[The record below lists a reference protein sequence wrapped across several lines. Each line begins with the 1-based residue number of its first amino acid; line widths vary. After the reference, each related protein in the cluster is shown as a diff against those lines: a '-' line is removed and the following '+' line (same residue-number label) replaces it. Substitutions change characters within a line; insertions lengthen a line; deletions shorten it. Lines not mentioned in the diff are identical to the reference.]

1 MPEPLLSVVVPLG
14 PGMDRVLNI
23 ESWLN
28 SALEV
33 GIEVII
39 VHDSGNHDELSAFQ
53 RIVAQNQL
61 KNLIYAQVSF
71 GNPGETRNAGMAL
84 ATGKW
89 ISFWDSDDT
98 PLVKTFIEMVKFA
111 DSINADT
118 SVGGFQVQK
127 STTAKISQF
136 LPLGKGDDLL
146 AEFAA
151 FPGIWRFAF
160 RRSRILNTRFNAFR
174 MGEDQAFLIEA
185 LGGTQGI
192 YVHEKIVYQ
201 YSSESDNQLTSS
213 TEFRKE
219 ILNSIKWLQSMNGR
233 LSKHPLY
240 HLIIASQ
247 ILTTLKAVAFNEAA
261 RVLGTELR
269 RENVKIFVNIVKVLR
284 IRKRIKRKNNNVI
297 VYLTGGLGNQMFQ
310 ISRALQAGR
319 GGQIC
324 IANYQN
330 SEMNHELL
338 AHLKKN
344 SFYFQ
349 ENSKVRTAVNKV
361 LVSRVLRSTS
371 GSKQY
376 LGGFNYFFL
385 KLLSKVVNGWN
396 TNLERVSNIGFEAE
410 SKKSVNVFIGYFQ
423 SYKYVDK
430 DDFLSNLNLNFS
442 KQFDSKLA
450 EYHKLA
456 VLETPILVHIRLGDY
471 RNENKFGALGKEYY
485 LRALQ
490 ILESE
495 FANSKIWLFS
505 DEPTEAIKVF
515 PPQLREKMRIMNDY
529 QISSF
534 ENLQIMRLCSNYVI
548 ANSTYSWWA
557 AFLSYSKNPKVI
569 YPNPWFKNLVSPNL
583 ITPSDWTPLTGY
595 TITKPN

>member
-1 MPEPLLSVVVPLG
+1 MPEPLLSIVVPLG

-28 SALEV
+28 SAIEV

-39 VHDSGNHDELSAFQ
+39 VHDSTNHVELSAFQ
-53 RIVAQNQL
+53 TFVAQNQL
-61 KNLIYAQVSF
+61 KNFIYIQVSF
-71 GNPGETRNAGMAL
+71 GNPGESRNAGMAL
-84 ATGKW
+84 ASGKW

-98 PLVKTFIEMVKFA
+98 PLVKTFIEMVRLA

-127 STTAKISQF
+127 STTTKISQF
-136 LPLGKGDDLL
+136 LPLGRGNDLL

-185 LGGTQGI
+185 LDRTQDI
-192 YVHEKIVYQ
+192 YVYEKIVYQ
-201 YSSESDNQLTSS
+201 YSSESDNQLTGS

-219 ILNSIKWLQSMNGR
+219 ILDSIKWLQSVNGR
-233 LSKHPLY
+233 LSQHPLY

-247 ILTTLKAVAFNEAA
+247 ILTTLKAVRFFDAA

-269 RENVKIFVNIVKVLR
+269 RENVKIIVNIFKVLR
-284 IRKRIKRKNNNVI
+284 IRTRIKRKNGNVI

-324 IANYQN
+324 IANYKN
-330 SEMNHELL
+330 SEINNELL

-349 ENSKVRTAVNKV
+349 EISKLRISANKV
-361 LVSRVLRSTS
+361 LVSQVLRSTS

-376 LGGFNYFFL
+376 LSGLNYFFL
-385 KLLSKVVNGWN
+385 KLLSKVVNGLN

-410 SKKSVNVFIGYFQ
+410 SKKSANVFIGYFQ

-430 DDFLSNLNLNFS
+430 DDYLNNLNLNFS
-442 KQFDSKLA
+442 KQFDSKLS

-456 VLETPILVHIRLGDY
+456 LLETPILVHMRLGDY
-471 RNENKFGALGKEYY
+471 RKEDKFGALGKEYY
-485 LRALQ
+485 LGALQ
-490 ILESE
+490 CLESE

-515 PPQLREKMRIMNDY
+515 PPQLREKIRIVNDC

-557 AFLSYSKNPKVI
+557 AFLSDSKNPKVI
-569 YPNPWFKNLVSPNL
+569 YPNPWFKRIASPNM
-583 ITPSDWTPLTGY
+583 ISPPDWIPVTSYNSQSP
-595 TITKPN
+595 I